1 MTLLL
6 VLLSIPVIIL
16 SSLFL
21 VFMILLT
28 HTAFVW
34 KDTWMVSLCAVFWA
48 AFAFGI
54 FVITSKF
61 F

>member
-6 VLLSIPVIIL
+6 VLLSIPLITL

-21 VFMILLT
+21 VFMVLLT
-28 HTAFVW
+28 QTAFVW
-34 KDTWMVSLCAVFWA
+34 KDRWMVSICAVFWA

-54 FVITSKF
+54 FVIMSKF